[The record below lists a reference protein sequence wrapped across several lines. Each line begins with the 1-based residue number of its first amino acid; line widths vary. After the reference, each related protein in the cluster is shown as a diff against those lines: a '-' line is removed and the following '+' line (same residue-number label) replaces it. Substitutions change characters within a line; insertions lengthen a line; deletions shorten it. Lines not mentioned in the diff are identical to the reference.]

1 MDFYTC
7 GATTGTFGL
16 LELVVLFL
24 INFACL
30 FVGHSSKAFFHGLHQ
45 NITKNLFWC
54 WCCSKKHFLTFLCFG
69 HSKQTLSRLIP
80 GSSCLITHTYVY
92 PWIIQFTYVP
102 FANLRKEEEWH
113 LTIFSIWMPTLRNAT
128 RVTLTGTY
136 YWVVWERYVFKL

>member
-1 MDFYTC
+1 MWW
-7 GATTGTFGL
+7 L
-16 LELVVLFL
+16 LQEPLDCLNWLYCFWSILLVFL
-24 INFACL
+24 LAIQAK
-30 FVGHSSKAFFHGLHQ
+30 HSFMAYIKNNQESILMLMFFKK
-45 NITKNLFWC
+45 KN
-54 WCCSKKHFLTFLCFG
+54 FLTFLCFG

-102 FANLRKEEEWH
+102 FANLQKEEEWH

-136 YWVVWERYVFKL
+136 YWVVLERYVFKL

>member
-7 GATTGTFGL
+7 GGSYRNLWIAWTGCIVFDQ
-16 LELVVLFL
+16 F
-24 INFACL
+24 CL
-30 FVGHSSKAFFHGLHQ
+30 SFCWPFKQSILSWPTSK
-45 NITKNLFWC
+45 ITKNLFWC
-54 WCCSKKHFLTFLCFG
+54 WCFSKKNFLTFLCFG
-69 HSKQTLSRLIP
+69 HSKQTLSKLIP

-102 FANLRKEEEWH
+102 FANLQKEEEWH

-136 YWVVWERYVFKL
+136 YWVVLERYVFKL